1 MYKILFKL
9 IFIGLSFV
17 GTFMGVFMVIISA
30 LLHLNEVEPIDP
42 AGNAMLMIC
51 AVIASFFISVSTIN
65 NINNFI
71 SEK

>member
-1 MYKILFKL
+1 MCEILFRL
-9 IFIGLSFV
+9 IFAILSFI
-17 GTFMGVFMVIISA
+17 GTFMSIFIVMISS

-42 AGNAMLMIC
+42 VGNSVLIIC

-71 SEK
+71 SKK

>member
-1 MYKILFKL
+1 MYILRFA
-9 IFIGLSFV
+9 FTMFSFV
-17 GTFMGVFMVIISA
+17 GTFMGVFMVMISA

-42 AGNAMLMIC
+42 VGNSVLIIC

-71 SEK
+71 SKK